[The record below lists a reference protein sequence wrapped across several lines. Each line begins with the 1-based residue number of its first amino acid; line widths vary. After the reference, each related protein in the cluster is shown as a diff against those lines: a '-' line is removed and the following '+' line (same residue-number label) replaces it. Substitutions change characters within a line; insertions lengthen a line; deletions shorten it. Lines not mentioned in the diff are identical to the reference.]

1 MKSAQITRR
10 EFLQSSGAL
19 VVGVSGVLPSLDA
32 LAQNAAPKILGPN
45 PSQLD
50 TWIKIGKDGLVT
62 INSGKMD
69 CGQGLDVA
77 YSQIAAEELDVPLH
91 QVVVLF
97 GDTRYS
103 VNQGGGS
110 ASSGIRQGAI
120 PVRNA
125 AAEARRVLVGMAAQ
139 ELQTTPDQ
147 LDVLN
152 ALVHPIT
159 IAAAADWF
167 AAQNSPYV
175 LKEAALIFEAGA
187 SVGLDYVIGV
197 FAPTALR
204 IKRVM
209 DRDHLSREDVL
220 SRMNR
225 QIDDQLKMKLCDF
238 VIQNNNQALL
248 TKQVLELHEK
258 FLKLSNTNS

>member
-1 MKSAQITRR
+1 MLKIGLTGGIGSGKTTVSQI
-10 EFLQSSGAL
+10 F
-19 VVGVSGVLPSLDA
+19 
-32 LAQNAAPKILGPN
+32 KILGVPVFDADTAAKEAMEHN
-45 PSQLD
+45 PVLKEKLI
-50 TWIKIGKDGLVT
+50 TTFG
-62 INSGKMD
+62 
-69 CGQGLDVA
+69 
-77 YSQIAAEELDVPLH
+77 AAVFVEHKLNRKYLADIVFNDAH
-91 QVVVLF
+91 
-97 GDTRYS
+97 
-103 VNQGGGS
+103 
-110 ASSGIRQGAI
+110 
-120 PVRNA
+120 
-125 AAEARRVLVGMAAQ
+125 
-139 ELQTTPDQ
+139 Q

-167 AAQNSPYV
+167 ATQNSPYV
-175 LKEAALIFEAGA
+175 IKEAALIFEAGA
-187 SVGLDYVIGV
+187 GVGLDYIIGV

-220 SRMNR
+220 SRMKR
-225 QIDDQLKMKLCDF
+225 QIDDQIKMKLCDF

>member
-1 MKSAQITRR
+1 MLKIGLTGGIGSGKTTVSQI
-10 EFLQSSGAL
+10 F
-19 VVGVSGVLPSLDA
+19 
-32 LAQNAAPKILGPN
+32 KILGVPVFDADTAAKEAMEHN
-45 PSQLD
+45 P
-50 TWIKIGKDGLVT
+50 
-62 INSGKMD
+62 
-69 CGQGLDVA
+69 
-77 YSQIAAEELDVPLH
+77 
-91 QVVVLF
+91 VLKEKLITTF
-97 GDTRYS
+97 GTAVFVEHKLNRKYLADI
-103 VNQGGGS
+103 VFND
-110 ASSGIRQGAI
+110 AH
-120 PVRNA
+120 
-125 AAEARRVLVGMAAQ
+125 
-139 ELQTTPDQ
+139 Q

-167 AAQNSPYV
+167 ATQNSPYV
-175 LKEAALIFEAGA
+175 IKEAALIFEAGA
-187 SVGLDYVIGV
+187 GVGLDYIIGV

-225 QIDDQLKMKLCDF
+225 QIDDQIKMKLCDF

-258 FLKLSNTNS
+258 FLKLSNINS

>member
-1 MKSAQITRR
+1 MLKIGLTGGIGSGKTTVSQI
-10 EFLQSSGAL
+10 F
-19 VVGVSGVLPSLDA
+19 
-32 LAQNAAPKILGPN
+32 KILGVPVFDADTAAKEAMEHN
-45 PSQLD
+45 PVL
-50 TWIKIGKDGLVT
+50 KEKL
-62 INSGKMD
+62 INTFG
-69 CGQGLDVA
+69 
-77 YSQIAAEELDVPLH
+77 AAVFVEHKLNRKYLADIVFNDAH
-91 QVVVLF
+91 
-97 GDTRYS
+97 
-103 VNQGGGS
+103 
-110 ASSGIRQGAI
+110 
-120 PVRNA
+120 
-125 AAEARRVLVGMAAQ
+125 
-139 ELQTTPDQ
+139 Q

-167 AAQNSPYV
+167 ATQNSPYV
-175 LKEAALIFEAGA
+175 IKEAALIFEAVAG
-187 SVGLDYVIGV
+187 VCLDYIIGV

>member
-1 MKSAQITRR
+1 MLKIGLTGGIGSGKTTVSQI
-10 EFLQSSGAL
+10 F
-19 VVGVSGVLPSLDA
+19 
-32 LAQNAAPKILGPN
+32 KILGVPVFDADTAAKEAMEHN
-45 PSQLD
+45 PVL
-50 TWIKIGKDGLVT
+50 KEKL
-62 INSGKMD
+62 INTFG
-69 CGQGLDVA
+69 
-77 YSQIAAEELDVPLH
+77 AAVFVEHKLNRKYLADIVFNDAH
-91 QVVVLF
+91 
-97 GDTRYS
+97 
-103 VNQGGGS
+103 
-110 ASSGIRQGAI
+110 
-120 PVRNA
+120 
-125 AAEARRVLVGMAAQ
+125 
-139 ELQTTPDQ
+139 Q

-167 AAQNSPYV
+167 ATQNSPYV
-175 LKEAALIFEAGA
+175 IKEAALIFEAGA
-187 SVGLDYVIGV
+187 GVGLDYIIGV

-209 DRDHLSREDVL
+209 DRDHLSREEVL

-225 QIDDQLKMKLCDF
+225 QIDDQIKMKLCDF

>member
-1 MKSAQITRR
+1 MLKIGLTGGIGSGKTTVSQI
-10 EFLQSSGAL
+10 F
-19 VVGVSGVLPSLDA
+19 
-32 LAQNAAPKILGPN
+32 KILGVPVFDADTAAKEAMEHN
-45 PSQLD
+45 PVL
-50 TWIKIGKDGLVT
+50 KEKL
-62 INSGKMD
+62 INTFG
-69 CGQGLDVA
+69 
-77 YSQIAAEELDVPLH
+77 AAVFVEHKLNRKYLADIVFNDAH
-91 QVVVLF
+91 
-97 GDTRYS
+97 
-103 VNQGGGS
+103 
-110 ASSGIRQGAI
+110 
-120 PVRNA
+120 
-125 AAEARRVLVGMAAQ
+125 
-139 ELQTTPDQ
+139 Q

-167 AAQNSPYV
+167 ATQNSPYV
-175 LKEAALIFEAGA
+175 IKEAALIFEAGA
-187 SVGLDYVIGV
+187 GVGLDYIIGV

-220 SRMNR
+220 SRMKR
-225 QIDDQLKMKLCDF
+225 QIDDQIKMKLCDF

>member
-1 MKSAQITRR
+1 MLKIGLTGGIGSGKTTVSQI
-10 EFLQSSGAL
+10 F
-19 VVGVSGVLPSLDA
+19 
-32 LAQNAAPKILGPN
+32 KILGVPVFDADTAAKEAMEHN
-45 PSQLD
+45 PVLKE
-50 TWIKIGKDGLVT
+50 TL
-62 INSGKMD
+62 INTFG
-69 CGQGLDVA
+69 
-77 YSQIAAEELDVPLH
+77 AAVFVEHKLNRKYLADIVFNDAH
-91 QVVVLF
+91 
-97 GDTRYS
+97 
-103 VNQGGGS
+103 
-110 ASSGIRQGAI
+110 
-120 PVRNA
+120 
-125 AAEARRVLVGMAAQ
+125 
-139 ELQTTPDQ
+139 Q

-167 AAQNSPYV
+167 ATQNSPYV
-175 LKEAALIFEAGA
+175 IKEAALIFEAGA
-187 SVGLDYVIGV
+187 GVGLDYIIGV

-220 SRMNR
+220 SRMKR
-225 QIDDQLKMKLCDF
+225 QIDDQIKMKLCDF

>member
-1 MKSAQITRR
+1 MLKIGLTGGIGSGKTTVSQI
-10 EFLQSSGAL
+10 F
-19 VVGVSGVLPSLDA
+19 
-32 LAQNAAPKILGPN
+32 KILGVPVFDADTAAKEAMEHN
-45 PSQLD
+45 PVL
-50 TWIKIGKDGLVT
+50 KEKL
-62 INSGKMD
+62 INTFG
-69 CGQGLDVA
+69 
-77 YSQIAAEELDVPLH
+77 AAVFVEHKLNRKYLADIV
-91 QVVVLF
+91 F
-97 GDTRYS
+97 
-103 VNQGGGS
+103 N
-110 ASSGIRQGAI
+110 
-120 PVRNA
+120 NA
-125 AAEARRVLVGMAAQ
+125 H
-139 ELQTTPDQ
+139 Q

-167 AAQNSPYV
+167 ATQNSPYV
-175 LKEAALIFEAGA
+175 IKEAALIFEAGA
-187 SVGLDYVIGV
+187 GVGLDYIIGV

-225 QIDDQLKMKLCDF
+225 QIDDQIKMKLCDF

>member
-1 MKSAQITRR
+1 MLKIGLTGGIGSGKTTVSQI
-10 EFLQSSGAL
+10 F
-19 VVGVSGVLPSLDA
+19 
-32 LAQNAAPKILGPN
+32 KILGVPVFDADTAAKEAMEHN
-45 PSQLD
+45 PVL
-50 TWIKIGKDGLVT
+50 KEKL
-62 INSGKMD
+62 INTFG
-69 CGQGLDVA
+69 
-77 YSQIAAEELDVPLH
+77 AAVFVEHKLNRKYLADIVFNDAH
-91 QVVVLF
+91 
-97 GDTRYS
+97 
-103 VNQGGGS
+103 
-110 ASSGIRQGAI
+110 
-120 PVRNA
+120 
-125 AAEARRVLVGMAAQ
+125 
-139 ELQTTPDQ
+139 Q

-152 ALVHPIT
+152 ALVHPLT

-167 AAQNSPYV
+167 ATQNSPYV
-175 LKEAALIFEAGA
+175 IKEAALIFEAGA
-187 SVGLDYVIGV
+187 GVGLDYIIGV

-225 QIDDQLKMKLCDF
+225 QIDDQIKMKLCDF

>member
-1 MKSAQITRR
+1 MLKIGLTGGIGSGKTTVSQI
-10 EFLQSSGAL
+10 F
-19 VVGVSGVLPSLDA
+19 
-32 LAQNAAPKILGPN
+32 KILGVPVFDADTAAKEAMEHN
-45 PSQLD
+45 PVL
-50 TWIKIGKDGLVT
+50 KEKL
-62 INSGKMD
+62 INTFG
-69 CGQGLDVA
+69 
-77 YSQIAAEELDVPLH
+77 AAVFVEHKLNRKYLADIVFNDAH
-91 QVVVLF
+91 
-97 GDTRYS
+97 
-103 VNQGGGS
+103 
-110 ASSGIRQGAI
+110 
-120 PVRNA
+120 
-125 AAEARRVLVGMAAQ
+125 
-139 ELQTTPDQ
+139 Q

-167 AAQNSPYV
+167 ATQNSPYV
-175 LKEAALIFEAGA
+175 IKEAALIFEAGA
-187 SVGLDYVIGV
+187 GVGLDYIIGV

-225 QIDDQLKMKLCDF
+225 QIDDQIKMKLCDF

>member
-1 MKSAQITRR
+1 MLKIGLTGGIGSGKTTVSQI
-10 EFLQSSGAL
+10 F
-19 VVGVSGVLPSLDA
+19 
-32 LAQNAAPKILGPN
+32 KILGVPVFDADTAAKEAMEHN
-45 PSQLD
+45 PILKEKLITTFGANVFVEHKLNRKYLADIVFNDAHQLD
-50 TWIKIGKDGLVT
+50 L
-62 INSGKMD
+62 
-69 CGQGLDVA
+69 
-77 YSQIAAEELDVPLH
+77 
-91 QVVVLF
+91 
-97 GDTRYS
+97 
-103 VNQGGGS
+103 
-110 ASSGIRQGAI
+110 
-120 PVRNA
+120 
-125 AAEARRVLVGMAAQ
+125 
-139 ELQTTPDQ
+139 
-147 LDVLN
+147 LN

-167 AAQNSPYV
+167 ATQNSPYV
-175 LKEAALIFEAGA
+175 IKEAALIFEAGA
-187 SVGLDYVIGV
+187 GVGLDYIIGV
-197 FAPTALR
+197 FAPAALR

>member
-1 MKSAQITRR
+1 MLKIGLTGGIGSGKTTVSQI
-10 EFLQSSGAL
+10 F
-19 VVGVSGVLPSLDA
+19 
-32 LAQNAAPKILGPN
+32 KILGVPVFDADTAAKEAMEHN
-45 PSQLD
+45 PVL
-50 TWIKIGKDGLVT
+50 KEKL
-62 INSGKMD
+62 INTFG
-69 CGQGLDVA
+69 
-77 YSQIAAEELDVPLH
+77 AAVFVEHKLNRKYLADIV
-91 QVVVLF
+91 F
-97 GDTRYS
+97 
-103 VNQGGGS
+103 N
-110 ASSGIRQGAI
+110 
-120 PVRNA
+120 NA
-125 AAEARRVLVGMAAQ
+125 H
-139 ELQTTPDQ
+139 Q

-167 AAQNSPYV
+167 ATQNSPYV
-175 LKEAALIFEAGA
+175 IKEAALIFEAGA
-187 SVGLDYVIGV
+187 GVGLDYIIGV

-225 QIDDQLKMKLCDF
+225 QIDDQIKMKLCDF

-258 FLKLSNTNS
+258 FLKLSNRNS

>member
-1 MKSAQITRR
+1 MLKIGLTGGIGSGKTTVSQI
-10 EFLQSSGAL
+10 F
-19 VVGVSGVLPSLDA
+19 
-32 LAQNAAPKILGPN
+32 KILGVPVFDADTAAKEAMEHN
-45 PSQLD
+45 PVL
-50 TWIKIGKDGLVT
+50 KEKL
-62 INSGKMD
+62 INTFG
-69 CGQGLDVA
+69 
-77 YSQIAAEELDVPLH
+77 AAVFVEHKLNRKYLADIVFNDAH
-91 QVVVLF
+91 
-97 GDTRYS
+97 
-103 VNQGGGS
+103 
-110 ASSGIRQGAI
+110 
-120 PVRNA
+120 
-125 AAEARRVLVGMAAQ
+125 
-139 ELQTTPDQ
+139 Q

-167 AAQNSPYV
+167 ATQNSPYV
-175 LKEAALIFEAGA
+175 IKEAALIFEAVAG
-187 SVGLDYVIGV
+187 VGLDYIIGV

>member
-1 MKSAQITRR
+1 MLKIGLTGGIGSGKTTVSQI
-10 EFLQSSGAL
+10 F
-19 VVGVSGVLPSLDA
+19 
-32 LAQNAAPKILGPN
+32 KILGVPVFDADTAAKEAMEHN
-45 PSQLD
+45 PVLKEKLI
-50 TWIKIGKDGLVT
+50 TTFG
-62 INSGKMD
+62 
-69 CGQGLDVA
+69 
-77 YSQIAAEELDVPLH
+77 AAVFVEHKLNRKYLADIVFNDAH
-91 QVVVLF
+91 
-97 GDTRYS
+97 
-103 VNQGGGS
+103 
-110 ASSGIRQGAI
+110 
-120 PVRNA
+120 
-125 AAEARRVLVGMAAQ
+125 
-139 ELQTTPDQ
+139 Q

-167 AAQNSPYV
+167 ATQNSPYV
-175 LKEAALIFEAGA
+175 IKEAALIFEAGA
-187 SVGLDYVIGV
+187 GVGLDYIIGV

-225 QIDDQLKMKLCDF
+225 QIDDQIKMKLCDF